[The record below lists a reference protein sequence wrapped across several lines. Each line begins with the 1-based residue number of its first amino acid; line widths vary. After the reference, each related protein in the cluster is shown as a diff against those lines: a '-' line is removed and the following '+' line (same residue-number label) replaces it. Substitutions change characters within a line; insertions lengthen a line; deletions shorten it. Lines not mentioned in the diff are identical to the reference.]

1 MTPMRILQV
10 VQKPQR
16 RGAEVF
22 ALQLSAALRRLG
34 QEVATAYLYPHQ
46 GPGAL
51 ALGDGDLL
59 LEGRE
64 SHPFERVP
72 GVHPGLLRRLRRAIA
87 EFRPDVV
94 QLNGARTVKYGAY
107 CRTNRGSRDFA
118 LVYRN
123 IGSPRRWVR
132 GGLRRWFYRRRVM
145 PRIDGVVA
153 VSRATL
159 AELESFY
166 GLTVPAQ
173 VIPNG
178 VRVDAGGRGRN
189 RRDFRESAGTP
200 AEAPVLLYV
209 GSLSAEKRLDRW
221 LRVARRVRAEVPD
234 LVLWLVGEGPEAALV
249 EARAAELGLGGALRL
264 LGARD
269 DVTDAYRAADLFLLT
284 SESEGMPAA
293 VLEAG
298 VHGVPVVAFRV
309 GGLAECVVDGKTGV
323 LVEPGDVD
331 ACAEAIVGLLRDT
344 DRRARMGAMAREF
357 CAAEFGIET
366 VARRYL
372 SFYRR
377 VRDESFHS
385 P

>member
-1 MTPMRILQV
+1 MAELRILQV

-22 ALQLSAALRRLG
+22 AFELSAELRRLG
-34 QEVATAYLYPHQ
+34 QEVRTAYLYPYD

-51 ALGDGDLL
+51 ALGDGDLRL
-59 LEGRE
+59 GGRE
-64 SHPFERVP
+64 SHPFEKIP

-87 EFRPDVV
+87 EFRPEVV
-94 QLNGARTVKYGAY
+94 QLNGARTVKYGAS
-107 CRTNRGSRDFA
+107 CRKKRGSRDFA

-132 GGLRRWFYRRRVM
+132 GRLRRWFYRNRVM

-153 VSRATL
+153 VSRSTL

-166 GLTVPAQ
+166 GLALPSE

-178 VRVDAGGRGRN
+178 VRVDADR
-189 RRDFRESAGTP
+189 AGTDRLEFRKVVATP
-200 AEAPVLLYV
+200 AGAPVLVYV
-209 GSLSAEKRLDRW
+209 GSLSAEKGLDRW
-221 LRVARRVRAEVPD
+221 LGVAQRVRAEVPE
-234 LVLWLVGEGPEAALV
+234 LVLWLVGEGPERARV

-269 DVTDAYRAADLFLLT
+269 DVADAYRGADLFVLT

-298 VHGVPVVAFRV
+298 AHGLPVVAFRV
-309 GGLAECVVDGKTGV
+309 GGLAECVADQKTGV
-323 LVEPGDVD
+323 LVEPGDENE
-331 ACAEAIVGLLRDT
+331 CAKAVVGLLRDP
-344 DRRARMGAMAREF
+344 DRRTRMGDAARKHCE
-357 CAAEFGIET
+357 ANFGIES

-372 SFYRR
+372 DFYRR
-377 VRDESFHS
+377 LRRR
-385 P
+385 